1 MRSIL
6 MILAIANLVVFA
18 GCNGSK
24 HHQRKLPVQVYTP
37 APVVPAT
44 PAEPCPPG
52 VQPGLQ

>member
-6 MILAIANLVVFA
+6 MILAITDLVVFA

-24 HHQRKLPVQVYTP
+24 HHQRPVQVYTP

>member
-6 MILAIANLVVFA
+6 IILAITNLVVFA

-24 HHQRKLPVQVYTP
+24 HHQRQLPVQVYSP
-37 APVVPAT
+37 APVV

-52 VQPGLQ
+52 AQPGLQ